1 MLDTA
6 FNVLKM
12 IEDNSYEAYIV
23 GGFVRDYIMGI
34 KSNDVDITTNAK
46 PKDLIKIF
54 PNANIDN
61 EVYGSVIVYLNNI
74 RFEITTYRDEGNYLD
89 NRHPDTVN
97 YVDDLK
103 IDLKRRD
110 FTINTICMDKEGNIV
125 DLLNS
130 RSDIDNKIIKTV
142 IEPLESFKID
152 SLRILR
158 AIRFATT
165 LDFEL
170 ALDVKEAIMQSKY
183 LLKDLSINR
192 KKSELDKIFSSPNIE
207 KGIKLIKE
215 LDLIDVLY
223 LDNINKVKP
232 CSQVIGIWT
241 MLDVDNIYP
250 FTRNELKL
258 MKDIRESIKNNP
270 LAFTTLYYYDLY
282 PCTVAGEI
290 LSIPKKE
297 IMDNYKSMP
306 IHKRSDIVI
315 DSYDLID
322 YLKIEDGPIISK
334 LWKELEIKLL
344 NLEVNN
350 NKEELLNLAKK
361 IYTSSNLVKEDA
373 DETKTTVVPLLFFK
387 EYKKLN
393 ISLEEFIF
401 LMYLKDKGNTF
412 TFDPKKMSEELGLS
426 IKDILVLI
434 SSLTDKKLLL
444 IDTFKNDKGIGEEK
458 VDISLF
464 YEKIASIISDEV
476 IKDNE
481 EELDNSIFSTIE
493 KEFGRTLNSSEIEFI
508 KAWASSF
515 DSGVIIEAVKEAVLN
530 GVSSIR
536 YIDKILYEW
545 SKLGIK
551 TSEDVRHFLN
561 NKNKE
566 IKEKEPVE
574 VFDYDW
580 FDDEDE

>member
-1 MLDTA
+1 MLNTA
-6 FNVLKM
+6 LNILKL

-23 GGFVRDYIMGI
+23 GGFVRDYLMGK
-34 KSNDVDITTNAK
+34 KSNDVDITTNAR

-54 PNANIDN
+54 PNANFDN
-61 EVYGSVIVYLNNI
+61 ALYGSVVVYLNGI
-74 RFEITTYRDEGNYLD
+74 RFEITTYRSEGSYLD
-89 NRHPDTVN
+89 NRHPDVVN

-110 FTINTICMDKEGNIV
+110 FTINTICMDKDGNIV

-130 RSDIDNKIIKTV
+130 KSDIDNKIIKMV

-373 DETKTTVVPLLFFK
+373 DETKTT
-387 EYKKLN
+387 
-393 ISLEEFIF
+393 
-401 LMYLKDKGNTF
+401 G
-412 TFDPKKMSEELGLS
+412 
-426 IKDILVLI
+426 
-434 SSLTDKKLLL
+434 
-444 IDTFKNDKGIGEEK
+444 
-458 VDISLF
+458 
-464 YEKIASIISDEV
+464 
-476 IKDNE
+476 
-481 EELDNSIFSTIE
+481 
-493 KEFGRTLNSSEIEFI
+493 
-508 KAWASSF
+508 
-515 DSGVIIEAVKEAVLN
+515 
-530 GVSSIR
+530 
-536 YIDKILYEW
+536 
-545 SKLGIK
+545 
-551 TSEDVRHFLN
+551 
-561 NKNKE
+561 
-566 IKEKEPVE
+566 
-574 VFDYDW
+574 
-580 FDDEDE
+580 

>member
-110 FTINTICMDKEGNIV
+110 FTINTICMDKDGNIV

-130 RSDIDNKIIKTV
+130 KSDIDNKIIKTV

-241 MLDVDNIYP
+241 MLDVDDIYP

-315 DSYDLID
+315 DSYDLIN

-373 DETKTTVVPLLFFK
+373 DETKTT
-387 EYKKLN
+387 
-393 ISLEEFIF
+393 
-401 LMYLKDKGNTF
+401 G
-412 TFDPKKMSEELGLS
+412 
-426 IKDILVLI
+426 
-434 SSLTDKKLLL
+434 
-444 IDTFKNDKGIGEEK
+444 
-458 VDISLF
+458 
-464 YEKIASIISDEV
+464 
-476 IKDNE
+476 
-481 EELDNSIFSTIE
+481 
-493 KEFGRTLNSSEIEFI
+493 
-508 KAWASSF
+508 
-515 DSGVIIEAVKEAVLN
+515 
-530 GVSSIR
+530 
-536 YIDKILYEW
+536 
-545 SKLGIK
+545 
-551 TSEDVRHFLN
+551 
-561 NKNKE
+561 
-566 IKEKEPVE
+566 
-574 VFDYDW
+574 
-580 FDDEDE
+580 

>member
-12 IEDNSYEAYIV
+12 IEDNSYEAYII

-373 DETKTTVVPLLFFK
+373 DETKTT
-387 EYKKLN
+387 
-393 ISLEEFIF
+393 
-401 LMYLKDKGNTF
+401 G
-412 TFDPKKMSEELGLS
+412 
-426 IKDILVLI
+426 
-434 SSLTDKKLLL
+434 
-444 IDTFKNDKGIGEEK
+444 
-458 VDISLF
+458 
-464 YEKIASIISDEV
+464 
-476 IKDNE
+476 
-481 EELDNSIFSTIE
+481 
-493 KEFGRTLNSSEIEFI
+493 
-508 KAWASSF
+508 
-515 DSGVIIEAVKEAVLN
+515 
-530 GVSSIR
+530 
-536 YIDKILYEW
+536 
-545 SKLGIK
+545 
-551 TSEDVRHFLN
+551 
-561 NKNKE
+561 
-566 IKEKEPVE
+566 
-574 VFDYDW
+574 
-580 FDDEDE
+580 

>member
-130 RSDIDNKIIKTV
+130 KSDIYNKIIKTV

-170 ALDVKEAIMQSKY
+170 ALDVKETIMQSKY

-290 LSIPKKE
+290 LSITKKE

-315 DSYDLID
+315 DSYDLIN

-373 DETKTTVVPLLFFK
+373 DETKTT
-387 EYKKLN
+387 
-393 ISLEEFIF
+393 
-401 LMYLKDKGNTF
+401 G
-412 TFDPKKMSEELGLS
+412 
-426 IKDILVLI
+426 
-434 SSLTDKKLLL
+434 
-444 IDTFKNDKGIGEEK
+444 
-458 VDISLF
+458 
-464 YEKIASIISDEV
+464 
-476 IKDNE
+476 
-481 EELDNSIFSTIE
+481 
-493 KEFGRTLNSSEIEFI
+493 
-508 KAWASSF
+508 
-515 DSGVIIEAVKEAVLN
+515 
-530 GVSSIR
+530 
-536 YIDKILYEW
+536 
-545 SKLGIK
+545 
-551 TSEDVRHFLN
+551 
-561 NKNKE
+561 
-566 IKEKEPVE
+566 
-574 VFDYDW
+574 
-580 FDDEDE
+580 

>member
-1 MLDTA
+1 MLNTA
-6 FNVLKM
+6 LNILKL

-23 GGFVRDYIMGI
+23 GGSVRDYLMGK
-34 KSNDVDITTNAK
+34 KSNDVDITTDAR

-54 PNANIDN
+54 PNANFAN
-61 EVYGSVIVYLNNI
+61 ALYGSVVVYFNGI
-74 RFEITTYRDEGNYLD
+74 RCEITTYRSEGSYLD
-89 NRHPDTVN
+89 NRHPDVVN

-110 FTINTICMDKEGNIV
+110 FTINTICMDKDGNIV

-130 RSDIDNKIIKTV
+130 KSDIDNKIIKMV

-258 MKDIRESIKNNP
+258 MKDIRKSIKNNP

-297 IMDNYKSMP
+297 IMDNYKSMS

-315 DSYDLID
+315 DSYDLIN

-373 DETKTTVVPLLFFK
+373 DETKTT
-387 EYKKLN
+387 
-393 ISLEEFIF
+393 
-401 LMYLKDKGNTF
+401 G
-412 TFDPKKMSEELGLS
+412 
-426 IKDILVLI
+426 
-434 SSLTDKKLLL
+434 
-444 IDTFKNDKGIGEEK
+444 
-458 VDISLF
+458 
-464 YEKIASIISDEV
+464 
-476 IKDNE
+476 
-481 EELDNSIFSTIE
+481 
-493 KEFGRTLNSSEIEFI
+493 
-508 KAWASSF
+508 
-515 DSGVIIEAVKEAVLN
+515 
-530 GVSSIR
+530 
-536 YIDKILYEW
+536 
-545 SKLGIK
+545 
-551 TSEDVRHFLN
+551 
-561 NKNKE
+561 
-566 IKEKEPVE
+566 
-574 VFDYDW
+574 
-580 FDDEDE
+580 

>member
-223 LDNINKVKP
+223 LDNINNVKP

-241 MLDVDNIYP
+241 MLDVNNIYP

-315 DSYDLID
+315 DSYDLIN

-373 DETKTTVVPLLFFK
+373 DETKTT
-387 EYKKLN
+387 
-393 ISLEEFIF
+393 
-401 LMYLKDKGNTF
+401 G
-412 TFDPKKMSEELGLS
+412 
-426 IKDILVLI
+426 
-434 SSLTDKKLLL
+434 
-444 IDTFKNDKGIGEEK
+444 
-458 VDISLF
+458 
-464 YEKIASIISDEV
+464 
-476 IKDNE
+476 
-481 EELDNSIFSTIE
+481 
-493 KEFGRTLNSSEIEFI
+493 
-508 KAWASSF
+508 
-515 DSGVIIEAVKEAVLN
+515 
-530 GVSSIR
+530 
-536 YIDKILYEW
+536 
-545 SKLGIK
+545 
-551 TSEDVRHFLN
+551 
-561 NKNKE
+561 
-566 IKEKEPVE
+566 
-574 VFDYDW
+574 
-580 FDDEDE
+580 

>member
-74 RFEITTYRDEGNYLD
+74 RFEITTYRSEGSYLD
-89 NRHPDTVN
+89 NRHPDVVN
-97 YVDDLK
+97 YVNDLK
-103 IDLKRRD
+103 IDLRRRD
-110 FTINTICMDKEGNIV
+110 FTINTICMDKDGNIV

-130 RSDIDNKIIKTV
+130 KSDINNKIIKAV

-241 MLDVDNIYP
+241 MLEVDNIYP
-250 FTRNELKL
+250 FTRNELNL
-258 MKDIRESIKNNP
+258 MKDIRNAIKNNP
-270 LAFTTLYYYDLY
+270 LSYTTLYYYDLY

-290 LSIPKKE
+290 IDIPKKE
-297 IMDNYKSMP
+297 IMDNYNSMP
-306 IHKRSDIVI
+306 IHKRSDIVV

-322 YLKIEDGPIISK
+322 YLNIEDGPIMSK
-334 LWKELEIKLL
+334 LWKELELNIL
-344 NLEVNN
+344 NLEVSN
-350 NKEELLNLAKK
+350 NKEDLLNLAKK
-361 IYTSSNLVKEDA
+361 IYTSINLVKEECN
-373 DETKTTVVPLLFFK
+373 ETETT
-387 EYKKLN
+387 
-393 ISLEEFIF
+393 
-401 LMYLKDKGNTF
+401 G
-412 TFDPKKMSEELGLS
+412 
-426 IKDILVLI
+426 
-434 SSLTDKKLLL
+434 
-444 IDTFKNDKGIGEEK
+444 
-458 VDISLF
+458 
-464 YEKIASIISDEV
+464 
-476 IKDNE
+476 
-481 EELDNSIFSTIE
+481 
-493 KEFGRTLNSSEIEFI
+493 
-508 KAWASSF
+508 
-515 DSGVIIEAVKEAVLN
+515 
-530 GVSSIR
+530 
-536 YIDKILYEW
+536 
-545 SKLGIK
+545 
-551 TSEDVRHFLN
+551 
-561 NKNKE
+561 
-566 IKEKEPVE
+566 
-574 VFDYDW
+574 
-580 FDDEDE
+580 

>member
-110 FTINTICMDKEGNIV
+110 FTINTICMDKDGNIV

-130 RSDIDNKIIKTV
+130 KSDIDNKIIKTV
-142 IEPLESFKID
+142 INPLESFKID

-241 MLDVDNIYP
+241 MLEVDNIYP
-250 FTRNELKL
+250 FTRNELNL
-258 MKDIRESIKNNP
+258 MKDIRNAIKNNP
-270 LAFTTLYYYDLY
+270 LSYTTLYYYDLY

-373 DETKTTVVPLLFFK
+373 DETKTT
-387 EYKKLN
+387 
-393 ISLEEFIF
+393 
-401 LMYLKDKGNTF
+401 G
-412 TFDPKKMSEELGLS
+412 
-426 IKDILVLI
+426 
-434 SSLTDKKLLL
+434 
-444 IDTFKNDKGIGEEK
+444 
-458 VDISLF
+458 
-464 YEKIASIISDEV
+464 
-476 IKDNE
+476 
-481 EELDNSIFSTIE
+481 
-493 KEFGRTLNSSEIEFI
+493 
-508 KAWASSF
+508 
-515 DSGVIIEAVKEAVLN
+515 
-530 GVSSIR
+530 
-536 YIDKILYEW
+536 
-545 SKLGIK
+545 
-551 TSEDVRHFLN
+551 
-561 NKNKE
+561 
-566 IKEKEPVE
+566 
-574 VFDYDW
+574 
-580 FDDEDE
+580 

>member
-12 IEDNSYEAYIV
+12 IEDNSYEAYII

-130 RSDIDNKIIKTV
+130 KSDIDNKIIKTV

-152 SLRILR
+152 SIRILR
-158 AIRFATT
+158 AIRFTTT

-241 MLDVDNIYP
+241 MLEVDDIYP

-315 DSYDLID
+315 DSYDLIN

-373 DETKTTVVPLLFFK
+373 DETKTT
-387 EYKKLN
+387 
-393 ISLEEFIF
+393 
-401 LMYLKDKGNTF
+401 G
-412 TFDPKKMSEELGLS
+412 
-426 IKDILVLI
+426 
-434 SSLTDKKLLL
+434 
-444 IDTFKNDKGIGEEK
+444 
-458 VDISLF
+458 
-464 YEKIASIISDEV
+464 
-476 IKDNE
+476 
-481 EELDNSIFSTIE
+481 
-493 KEFGRTLNSSEIEFI
+493 
-508 KAWASSF
+508 
-515 DSGVIIEAVKEAVLN
+515 
-530 GVSSIR
+530 
-536 YIDKILYEW
+536 
-545 SKLGIK
+545 
-551 TSEDVRHFLN
+551 
-561 NKNKE
+561 
-566 IKEKEPVE
+566 
-574 VFDYDW
+574 
-580 FDDEDE
+580 